1 MIKAEYAS
9 VIAMTSERNSPRFGR
24 TSTPRRKGMRSLSGL
39 TETLLGPA
47 LRGRVAILGKIITHW
62 PELAGEAAS
71 WSQPI
76 DIQFSGKQKSDGVL
90 VLSIRS
96 GTGPQTQMMT
106 RTLCDSINSLAGY
119 AMVSRIR
126 LVQNL
131 PAPVFEE
138 SAPDS
143 VSDEASF
150 DEVAQSKLEHKLST
164 INSPELRAALLKLGQ
179 TVNSRQKTD

>member
-1 MIKAEYAS
+1 MAF
-9 VIAMTSERNSPRFGR
+9 ERNSPPYGR
-24 TSTPRRKGMRSLSGL
+24 SGTPRKRGMRSLSGL
-39 TETLLGPA
+39 TETLLAPA
-47 LRGRVAILGKIITHW
+47 LRGRVTILAKIITHW

-76 DIQFSGKQKSDGVL
+76 DIQFSGRQKSDGVL

-106 RTLCDSINSLAGY
+106 KTLCDAINSLAGY

-131 PAPVFEE
+131 SAPVIEE
-138 SAPDS
+138 SAPQNL
-143 VSDEASF
+143 SDDLPF
-150 DEVAQSKLEHKLST
+150 DEVAHNKLEQKLAT
-164 INSPELRAALLKLGQ
+164 INSPELRAALLKLGK